1 MSGTHAFRGSDM
13 VREFVERIVAK
24 RNLRVAKWLGTIP
37 AVGVCTLC
45 NREFKV
51 PLSAIKRVAD
61 SQESLRL
68 QFAAHKCK
76 SGAASETPPS
86 D

>member
-1 MSGTHAFRGSDM
+1 
-13 VREFVERIVAK
+13 VAK

-51 PLSAIKRVAD
+51 PLSAIERLAD

-68 QFAAHKCK
+68 QFSAHKCK
-76 SGAASETPPS
+76 SGAASETPGS